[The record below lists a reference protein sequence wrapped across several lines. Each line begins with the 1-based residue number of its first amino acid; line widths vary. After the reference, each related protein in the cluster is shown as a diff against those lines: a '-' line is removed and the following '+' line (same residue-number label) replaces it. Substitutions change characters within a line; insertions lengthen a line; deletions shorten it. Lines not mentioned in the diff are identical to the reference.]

1 MITLYPAIDLQGGR
15 AVRLVQGDFEQSTVF
30 NDDPV
35 AQATAFADEG
45 AVALHLVDLDGAREG
60 EPAHAPVVAS
70 IAAQFPGV
78 VQVGGGMRSRPSI
91 ETAVAI
97 GADRVVVG
105 TAVLQDRELLD
116 WAIER
121 LGAGLVVALDAREGM
136 VATHGWT
143 QVSDRRA
150 VEVAED
156 LLNTGVRTLLYT
168 DIARDG
174 MLGGPNLSAL
184 ADLAR
189 AVPPL
194 RIIASGGIGSLTDLR
209 RLREVDADNLVGV
222 IVGRALYEDRFTVSE
237 ALRALAAT

>member
-35 AQATAFADEG
+35 AQAQAFADDG
-45 AVALHLVDLDGAREG
+45 AVALHVVDLDGAREG

-105 TAVLQDRELLD
+105 TAVLQDHELLA
-116 WAIER
+116 WAVDR
-121 LGAGLVVALDAREGM
+121 LGGALVVALDAREGM
-136 VATHGWT
+136 LATHGWT
-143 QVSDRRA
+143 QVSDRSA
-150 VEVAED
+150 VEVAEE
-156 LLNTGVRTLLYT
+156 LLGTGVRHLLYT

-174 MLGGPNLSAL
+174 MLGGPNLRAL

-194 RIIASGGIGSLTDLR
+194 GIVASGGISSLHDLR
-209 RLREVDADNLVGV
+209 RVRDLGVENIVGV
-222 IVGRALYEDRFTVSE
+222 IVGRALYEGRFTVAE
-237 ALRALAAT
+237 ALRVLAAT

>member
-15 AVRLVQGDFEQSTVF
+15 AVRLVQGDFQQSTVF

-156 LLNTGVRTLLYT
+156 LLSTGVRTLLYT